1 MKFFHKNFFLCLFLC
16 LIQIYTY
23 AQNIEGRVLE
33 KNTDDLIEPI
43 VGANVYWENSSIGTV
58 TDKNGFY
65 SIQEAPSFP
74 ATLLVSFIGYEVA
87 DMVLIDEEYIFYMS
101 PNLEL
106 QEVDIN
112 RKKKSSNISI
122 ISTLNTETLS
132 SKELEKA
139 ACCNLSECF
148 ETNATVDVAYND
160 AISGAKKIKMLGL
173 DGIYTQITQENLP
186 LIRGLSSS
194 FGLLYTPGPYIESIQ
209 IIKGTGSVINGFES
223 FTGQINLEYFKPDSP
238 EKFYYNL
245 FGTSEGKVENNFR
258 LIKRNGK
265 WKSNLFL
272 HHSYHD
278 LEIDHNNDYFLD
290 MPHHNHFNLFNR
302 WKYESDEIGA
312 QFYIRAFLET
322 REGGTTEKAPVNYDV
337 EIENRLLE
345 FSSKTGIRLPEKE
358 GKSFGVQTSFRYHEM
373 DAQYGEKLFEGFQ
386 KSAYLNFVGQTYF
399 QKDIDKLF
407 FGSSFYLDEY
417 YNNLEKLNL
426 VTDGIIPL
434 WASMTLFDEERK
446 DIMPGIYAEY
456 TYFLDEILIVSTG
469 LRADYYNVTDKLYGI
484 PRINI
489 KFNPN
494 ESTAIRLTGGRA
506 LRISNFISDNISLLA
521 SNRDI
526 SISSNLLPEI
536 AWNYG
541 VNLSHCFYLF
551 EREGTVNIDFY
562 RTDFENHV
570 VVSLED
576 QGILSFTNL
585 LDYGQNNSFS
595 NSLQLDFSYSLTN
608 RLDVKLAY
616 KLNQAKTT
624 YPDWNRWDVT
634 ELKEISFL
642 PKDRGL
648 LNLIFTNTK
657 ENWFFDATL
666 NYVGKSRI
674 PQHESI
680 NKEYSDPF
688 SVINCQITHKY
699 KDFDFYIGGENL
711 LEYKQENP
719 ILDYENP
726 SSDSF
731 DASLIWAP
739 VMGRTIYFGLRYKL
753 PF

>member
-1 MKFFHKNFFLCLFLC
+1 MLKKITTLLLFSFYFSA
-16 LIQIYTY
+16 IGQSID
-23 AQNIEGRVLE
+23 GRVLE
-33 KNTDDLIEPI
+33 ETSSGKIVPI
-43 VGANVYWENSSIGTV
+43 IGANVYWENTTIGTV
-58 TDKNGFY
+58 TDKNGYY
-65 SIQEAPSFP
+65 SIQEAPSMP
-74 ATLLVSFIGYEVA
+74 ANLLVSFIGYKVA
-87 DMVLIDEEYIFYMS
+87 NTEIKDDKYLFYLT

-106 QEVDIN
+106 DQVNVKE
-112 RKKKSSNISI
+112 KKKSSNISI
-122 ISTLNTETLS
+122 ISKLNTETLTN
-132 SKELEKA
+132 KELEKA

-245 FGTSEGKVENNFR
+245 FGTTEGKVENNFR
-258 LIKRNGK
+258 LVKRSGK

-278 LEIDHNNDYFLD
+278 MEIDHNNDYFLD

-312 QFYIRAFLET
+312 QFYLRAFLET
-322 REGGTTEKAPVNYDV
+322 REGGTIESAPVNYDV

-358 GKSFGVQTSFRYHEM
+358 GKSFGLQTSFRFHEM
-373 DAQYGEKLFEGFQ
+373 DAQYGDKFFEGIQ

-417 YNNLEKLNL
+417 NNNLEKLNL
-426 VTDGIIPL
+426 ATGGIIPA
-434 WASMTLFDEERK
+434 WYSMTLFDEERQ
-446 DIMPGIYAEY
+446 DIIPGIYGEY

-469 LRADYYNVTDKLYGI
+469 LRADYYNITEKLYGI

-489 KFNPN
+489 KYNPN
-494 ESTAIRLTGGRA
+494 ESTAIRLTVGRA

-526 SISSNLLPEI
+526 SISTNLLPEI

-541 VNLSHCFYLF
+541 LNLSHCFYLLD
-551 EREGTVNIDFY
+551 REGTVNVDFY

-570 VVSLED
+570 VVNMED

-585 LDYGQNNSFS
+585 VDYGKNTSFS
-595 NSLQLDFSYSLTN
+595 NALQFDFSYSLSN
-608 RLDVKLAY
+608 NFDMKLAY
-616 KLNQAKTT
+616 KYNHAKST
-624 YPDWNRWDVT
+624 YPDNNMWDVT
-634 ELKEISFL
+634 ELKEIPLL
-642 PKDRGL
+642 PKQRGL
-648 LNLIFTNTK
+648 VNLIYSNSN
-657 ENWFFDATL
+657 ENWMFDATL

-680 NKEYSDPF
+680 NKEYSEPF
-688 SVINCQITHKY
+688 SVINCQITHKLN
-699 KDFDFYIGGENL
+699 DFDFYIGGENL
-711 LEYKQENP
+711 LEYKQDNP
-719 ILDYENP
+719 ILNYENP

-739 VMGRTIYFGLRYKL
+739 VNGRRIYFGLRYKL
-753 PF
+753 PI